1 MNLSKKMT
9 TIIALTLI
17 TMSSLSYATMTCSC
31 SSGSMTVVH
40 DGDTVSYSCSDG
52 GRITCMIK

>member
-52 GRITCMIK
+52 GRITCIIK

>member
-9 TIIALTLI
+9 TNITLTLI

-40 DGDTVSYSCSDG
+40 DGDTVSYSCADG